1 MTPLKSN
8 PFSRKALGRL
18 LKRLAAGEVRV
29 EEALEQLAAL
39 PFPGEGETR
48 LDHHRDLRCGFPEVI
63 FAQGKTSRQVAEA
76 AAALAGAHARF
87 LATRASAEQ
96 ARSVQELLPE
106 ACWNEAARTITW
118 RREPPPP
125 PEGKVCVVAAGT
137 SDLPVLEEAASTL
150 EIMDVGVDRLVDVG
164 VAGIHRLLV
173 HIGTLRA
180 ADALV
185 VCAGME
191 GALPSVIGGLVE
203 APVIAVPTSV
213 GYGASFGGLTAL
225 LAMMN
230 SCAPG
235 VGVVNIDNGFGGAV
249 LAGRIARAVS
259 GLSRGPE
266 GPKKGR
272 LKP

>member
-1 MTPLKSN
+1 MKCS
-8 PFSRKALGRL
+8 PFSRQALARL
-18 LKRLAAGEVRV
+18 LERLAAGELRV

-39 PFPGEGETR
+39 PFPDEGETR

-63 FAQGKTSRQVAEA
+63 FAPGKSARQVAEA
-76 AAALAGAHARF
+76 AAGLARAHDRF
-87 LATRASAEQ
+87 LATRATADQ
-96 ARSVQELLPE
+96 ARAVRERVPQ
-106 ACWNEAARTITW
+106 ARWNEAARAVIW
-118 RREPPPP
+118 RRESPPPP
-125 PEGKVCVVAAGT
+125 TGKVCLVAAGT
-137 SDLPVLEEAASTL
+137 SDLPVLEEAACTL
-150 EIMDVGVDRLVDVG
+150 GIMDVGVERLVDVG
-164 VAGIHRLLV
+164 VAGIHRLLA
-173 HIGTLRA
+173 HIETLRA

-191 GALPSVIGGLVE
+191 GALPSVVGGLVA
-203 APVIAVPTSV
+203 APVVAVPTSV

-259 GLSRGPE
+259 GLSPGPVE
-266 GPKKGR
+266 PKKGR
-272 LKP
+272 LKR